1 MKEHEIAEWL
11 LIADEDV
18 VSASILD
25 RENNLSNSYYFC
37 SQAVEK
43 YLKSYLFANDIKIN
57 KNHNISQTL
66 WNCINHNKDFVEIQ
80 PDCNKMTQ
88 AVKKIRYP
96 GRMIPT
102 KEDIKKAFN
111 LIEKTRKLK
120 PIQNLYKNIIDKYGD
135 DWKNTLFKKVT
146 NVEVNISAEEIAK
159 L

>member
-1 MKEHEIAEWL
+1 MKDHEIAEWL

-18 VSASILD
+18 VSADILD
-25 RENNLSNSYYFC
+25 RENNLCNSYYFC

-43 YLKSYLFANDIKIN
+43 YLKSYLFSNDIKVN

-66 WNCINHNKDFVEIQ
+66 WNCINHNKDFIEIQ

-102 KEDIKKAFN
+102 KEDIKKHF
-111 LIEKTRKLK
+111 I
-120 PIQNLYKNIIDKYGD
+120 
-135 DWKNTLFKKVT
+135 
-146 NVEVNISAEEIAK
+146 
-159 L
+159 